1 MCMGDDNFINM
12 NSLSDRNPSA
22 EINSAGVQDELND
35 VKLRIKAVE
44 HCLKGG
50 KSAPSADINDV
61 VPIYSRMKQKSL
73 ENTLQQLQDIEI
85 ILLKMKLDIGNKG
98 TVRFDGGWQ

>member
-1 MCMGDDNFINM
+1 MGDDNFINM

-50 KSAPSADINDV
+50 TSAPSADINDV
-61 VPIYSRMKQKSL
+61 VPIYSGMKQESL
-73 ENTLQQLQDIEI
+73 ENMLQQLQDIENI
-85 ILLKMKLDIGNKG
+85 FLKMKLDIGNKG
-98 TVRFDGGWQ
+98 TVRFDGGRQ